1 MEELPMNAEEQL
13 IKLVEGVA
21 ALNTKVDG
29 VQKSVDEMKEM
40 SKTVAA
46 HGTAIGKIEESLKR
60 GEAKFDKIDTK
71 LEKVDARIDALE
83 KADGEKA
90 KLKIQTVG
98 QYVLIAVVGAILSNI
113 PTIVNALGGK

>member
-1 MEELPMNAEEQL
+1 MNAEDQL

-21 ALNTKVDG
+21 ALNTKVDS

-60 GEAKFDKIDTK
+60 GQSKFDRIDTSLEKIDSR
-71 LEKVDARIDALE
+71 LDALE

-90 KLKIQTVG
+90 KTRLQTVG
-98 QYVLIAVVGAILSNI
+98 QYILIAVVGAIVSNI
-113 PTIVNALGGK
+113 PTIINTLGGK